1 MKGGQK
7 KVLFFFLKGVSMA
20 SALVGFGGSR
30 ALSSSWCAAVAS
42 VVASVVGAGRGVA
55 VCSGGGASA
64 FVRAACPSAVVFA
77 PAFAGV
83 GALPARASACV
94 RACAASGPGSGWVA
108 FVSGPC
114 PAGVVPASAW
124 RSGRPA
130 SGSWAEVALA
140 VGLGLPVVVF
150 WCAPGPVAL
159 PAWGGSWVPAGRGVW
174 VSGWRFVPAASL
186 F

>member
-1 MKGGQK
+1 M
-7 KVLFFFLKGVSMA
+7 S

-30 ALSSSWCAAVAS
+30 CLSSAWSAS
-42 VVASVVGAGRGVA
+42 VSGVVASVVGAGRGVA
-55 VCSGGGASA
+55 VCSGAGASA
-64 FVRAACPSAVVFA
+64 FVRAACPSVVFA
-77 PAFAGV
+77 PAFVGT

-94 RACAASGPGSGWVA
+94 RACAASGSGSGWVA

-114 PAGVVPASAW
+114 PAGVVPASSW

-130 SGSWAEVALA
+130 SGSWSEVALA

-159 PAWGGSWVPAGRGVW
+159 PAWDGGAWVPAGRGVW
-174 VSGWRFVPAASL
+174 ASGWRFVPAAVL
-186 F
+186 L